1 VSGDGSV
8 SCTVFVVLG
17 YHCNSIIYLQ
27 VTHDDVITLCFKFER
42 SRDTCLSTTPPR
54 QKKPLKL
61 MRRFK
66 LSDTLG
72 TLYSYVHGEFIIRL
86 GLAPLISSTLSK
98 GAGMTM
104 DTTWRIPDQQVLR
117 VQCGY
122 SGGLVGE
129 RERVADLE
137 LTTESLSQTLEQ
149 CGLRSMV
156 LLRVMMI
163 EREPGVADVET

>member
-1 VSGDGSV
+1 
-8 SCTVFVVLG
+8 
-17 YHCNSIIYLQ
+17 
-27 VTHDDVITLCFKFER
+27 
-42 SRDTCLSTTPPR
+42 
-54 QKKPLKL
+54 
-61 MRRFK
+61 
-66 LSDTLG
+66 
-72 TLYSYVHGEFIIRL
+72 
-86 GLAPLISSTLSK
+86 
-98 GAGMTM
+98 MTM